1 MSPRWSE
8 AKIEEIQRANDIVEV
23 VSSYLPLKR
32 GGKDFKACCPFHAEK
47 TPSFNVSP
55 AKQIFKCF
63 GCGKGGS
70 VFQFVMAREN
80 VTFPEA
86 VRMLADR
93 AGIVLE
99 EERREE
105 KNPNEPDRSRVF
117 KTLAWAVQVFER
129 LLAETETGRPGR
141 EYIARRGFTDE
152 TVKTYRL
159 GLAPDAWDAML
170 RAAAKRGVGEQL
182 LLAAGLVVPRSE
194 GGGFYDRF
202 RNRLIFP
209 IFDSLNRP
217 IAFGGRT
224 LGDDPAKYLNSPET
238 VVFNKSQNLYGLTLA
253 RDSMAESRRVI
264 VMEGYTDCMMA
275 HQAGIENVVAT
286 LGTSLT
292 RSHVKL
298 LKRYVDEVV
307 LIYDGDAAGQTA
319 ADRAVQI
326 FLEEEMSVRIVTLPD
341 DLDPC
346 DFLLAGRKDEFAALV
361 AAAPEAL
368 EFKWRLVREQFDQAE
383 TVPGRRRAVEAMLE
397 ALAAQP
403 AWAQNQDGLKRDL
416 VLARMAA
423 VCGVEEQSLR
433 ERLGELAK
441 RARSQSRREDGVGP
455 GGKEEKEK
463 AEPAADY
470 DDRRDKPER
479 LILRVLLAAPQRIV
493 EMAAKLPVDGM
504 KYELHRKL
512 YGQMVEMQEQLA
524 EKGISLLWGR
534 LEEEPVAELA
544 AELVGL
550 EEEEEKL
557 AALLEDSLAALKRL
571 NARDEL
577 ETLRPST
584 AGAQSEEEDARML
597 RRVQEA
603 ALKHKDGKGP
613 VPARMWPSEK

>member
-117 KTLAWAVQVFER
+117 KTVAWAMQVFER
-129 LLAETETGRPGR
+129 ILAEPAGGRLGR

-170 RAAAKRGVGEQL
+170 KAAGKRGVSEQL

-238 VVFNKSQNLYGLTLA
+238 VVFNKSNNLYGLTLA
-253 RDSMAESRRVI
+253 RDEMTASRRVI

-275 HQAGIENVVAT
+275 HQAGLENVVAT

-292 RSHVKL
+292 RSHVRL
-298 LKRYVDEVV
+298 LKRFVDEVV
-307 LIYDGDAAGQTA
+307 LIYDGDAAGQNA

-326 FLEEEMSVRIVTLPD
+326 FLEEELSVRIVTLPD

-361 AAAPEAL
+361 DAAPEAL
-368 EFKWRLVREQFDQAE
+368 EFKWRLVRQQFDEAE

-403 AWAQNQDGLKRDL
+403 AWGQNQDGLKRDL
-416 VLARMAA
+416 VLSRMAA
-423 VCGVEEQSLR
+423 VMGVEERSLR
-433 ERLGELAK
+433 ERLAELSK
-441 RARSQSRREDGVGP
+441 RARSQARREDEVGP
-455 GGKEEKEK
+455 GGREEEKS
-463 AEPAADY
+463 EPVADY
-470 DDRRDKPER
+470 GSLRGRTER
-479 LILRVLLAAPQRIV
+479 LILQVLVAAPQRIGETAARLPA
-493 EMAAKLPVDGM
+493 EMM

-512 YGQMVEMQEQLA
+512 YGQMVEMHEQLA
-524 EKGISLLWGR
+524 AKGIGLLWGR

-550 EEEEEKL
+550 EEEDEKL
-557 AALLEDSLAALKRL
+557 AALLEDSLATLKRL

-577 ETLRPST
+577 EALRPNK
-584 AGAQSEEEDARML
+584 AAAQSEEEDARML
-597 RRVQEA
+597 RRVQE
-603 ALKHKDGKGP
+603 LRQQSQGFL
-613 VPARMWPSEK
+613 PSAGTGEELA

>member
-47 TPSFNVSP
+47 TPSFYVSP
-55 AKQIFKCF
+55 AKQIFKCY

-70 VFQFVMAREN
+70 VYQFVMAREN

-93 AGIVLE
+93 AGVVLE
-99 EERREE
+99 EERRED

-117 KTLAWAVQVFER
+117 KTVAWAMQVFER
-129 LLAETETGRPGR
+129 ILADEERGRPGR

-152 TVKTYRL
+152 SVKTYRL
-159 GLAPDAWDAML
+159 GLAPDSWDAML
-170 RAAAKRGVGEQL
+170 KAAGKRGVSEQL

-209 IFDSLNRP
+209 IFDSMNRP

-238 VVFNKSQNLYGLTLA
+238 VVFNKSNNLYGLTLA
-253 RDSMAESRRVI
+253 RDSMTASRRVI

-275 HQAGIENVVAT
+275 HQAGVENVVAT

-292 RSHVKL
+292 RNHVRL

-307 LIYDGDAAGQTA
+307 LIYDGDAAGQNA

-326 FLEEEMSVRIVTLPD
+326 FLEEELSVRIVTLPD

-361 AAAPEAL
+361 DAAPEAL
-368 EFKWRLVREQFDQAE
+368 EFKWRLVRQQFADAD
-383 TVPGRRRAVEAMLE
+383 TIPGRRRAVETMLE

-403 AWAQNQDGLKRDL
+403 AWTQNQDGLKRDL
-416 VLARMAA
+416 VLSRMAT
-423 VCGVEEQSLR
+423 VMGVEERSLR
-433 ERLGELAK
+433 ERLAELSK
-441 RARSQSRREDGVGP
+441 RARSQARREDDPGP
-455 GGKEEKEK
+455 GGREEKK
-463 AEPAADY
+463 VEPAADY
-470 DDRRDKPER
+470 GSLRGRTER
-479 LILRVLLAAPQRIV
+479 LILQVLVAAPQRIG
-493 EMAAKLPVDGM
+493 ETAARLSAKQL

-512 YGQMVEMQEQLA
+512 FAQMVEMQEQLA
-524 EKGISLLWGR
+524 AKGIGLLWGR

-550 EEEEEKL
+550 EEEDGKL
-557 AALLEDSLAALKRL
+557 AALLEDSLATLKRL

-577 ETLRPST
+577 EALRPNK
-584 AGAQSEEEDARML
+584 AAAQSEEDDARML
-597 RRVQEA
+597 RRVQE
-603 ALKHKDGKGP
+603 LRQQSQGFL
-613 VPARMWPSEK
+613 PSAGTGEV